1 MNSILIAPSSP
12 KKSFYWLGV
21 AIWLVGWVAIYALD
35 KHLDVNNL
43 AMLLVLASALA
54 AVCLPWRASVLLTI
68 IFVLVFDWFFIPP
81 RGTFAIDLHQHALM
95 LLVVLV
101 VNLMVVSLMAILRAQ
116 SARALRHASE
126 ADILR
131 RWSDLL
137 LESSKP
143 QEHLQEL
150 QKLLAEL
157 SGRNVTLLVLKDALP
172 AIDDFQKVWLL
183 GDAGIEQRHALW
195 HCTRNNQPLGRG
207 TGRYEMFSDVYL
219 PLRARGHAL
228 GAVLLSNFA
237 VHDFS
242 TRVHLQAICDQFG
255 TALERYNL
263 HQQDIKAREAAQSQ
277 LVRNNLLAAISHD
290 YRTPLATIMGAASSL
305 DEQTEKLDAVQQQQ
319 LVRRIYD
326 EAERLNTMTHNI
338 LQLARLDADNHLAC
352 DWQSAEEIL
361 GELMRRW
368 RGRQLGHR
376 LHVRLD
382 DDLPL
387 LWCDA
392 VLIGQLLENLVD
404 NALKYSP
411 DDSPV
416 FVHAVLNIQAEP
428 NCFSISVSDKG
439 QGIDPRWCDKIFEP
453 FQRGP
458 IETDGKQRL
467 GAGVGLALCRA
478 IARAHGGDIKI
489 DCPASGGSIFELCLP
504 LRELPAEHHLIQE
517 LHKNSGDRP

>member
-1 MNSILIAPSSP
+1 
-12 KKSFYWLGV
+12 
-21 AIWLVGWVAIYALD
+21 
-35 KHLDVNNL
+35 
-43 AMLLVLASALA
+43 MLLVLASALA
-54 AVCLPWRASVLLTI
+54 AVCLPWRISVLLTI
-68 IFVLVFDWFFIPP
+68 IFVLAFNWFLIAPY
-81 RGTFAIDLHQHALM
+81 GTFSIDFHQHALL
-95 LLVVLV
+95 LLVILV
-101 VNLMVVSLMAILRAQ
+101 VNLIVISLMNILRVQ
-116 SARALRHASE
+116 SERALRHASE

-131 RWSDLL
+131 QWSDLL
-137 LESSKP
+137 LESP
-143 QEHLQEL
+143 APHQHLQEL
-150 QKLLAEL
+150 QELLAQL
-157 SGRNVTLLVLKDALP
+157 SGRDVTLLVLKDVLP
-172 AIDDFQKVWLL
+172 ATDDLQAAQLL

-195 HCTRNNQPLGRG
+195 YCTRNNQPLGRG

-228 GAVLLSNFA
+228 GAALLTNFA
-237 VHDFS
+237 VHEFS

-255 TALERYNL
+255 NALERYNL
-263 HQQDIKAREAAQSQ
+263 HQQDIKTREAAQSQ

-290 YRTPLATIMGAASSL
+290 YRTPLATIMGAAYSL
-305 DEQTEKLDAVQQQQ
+305 NEQTEKLDAAQQQQ

-361 GELMRRW
+361 GELTRRW

-376 LHVRLD
+376 LHIQLD
-382 DDLPL
+382 DELPL

-404 NALKYSP
+404 NALKYSA
-411 DDSPV
+411 DDFPV
-416 FVHAVLNIQAEP
+416 NIHAAVNLQGEP
-428 NCFSISVSDKG
+428 NYFSISVSDKG
-439 QGIDPRWCDKIFEP
+439 QGIDPRWHDKIFEP

-458 IETDGKQRL
+458 ISEDGKQIL

-489 DCPASGGSIFELCLP
+489 ECPSSGGSIFELYLP
-504 LRELPAEHHLIQE
+504 LRELPADLYNTEAQHN
-517 LHKNSGDRP
+517 NSGGRS

>member
-1 MNSILIAPSSP
+1 MNTISIEPSTS
-12 KKSFYWLGV
+12 KKSSYWLGG

-35 KHLDVNNL
+35 THLDVNNL

-54 AVCLPWRASVLLTI
+54 AVCLPWRIAALLTI
-68 IFVLVFDWFFIPP
+68 IFVLAFNWFFIAPY
-81 RGTFAIDLHQHALM
+81 GTFTVDFHQHTLL
-95 LLVVLV
+95 LLVMLV
-101 VNLMVVSLMAILRAQ
+101 VNLIVISLMNILRVQ
-116 SARALRHASE
+116 SERALRHASE
-126 ADILR
+126 ANILR
-131 RWSDLL
+131 QWSDLL

-150 QKLLAEL
+150 QELLAQI
-157 SGRNVTLLVLKDALP
+157 SGRNVALLILNGALP
-172 AIDDFQKVWLL
+172 ATDDLQAAQLL

-195 HCTRNNQPLGRG
+195 YCTRNNQPLGRG

-228 GAVLLSNFA
+228 GAALLSNFA
-237 VHDFS
+237 VHEFS

-255 TALERYNL
+255 SALERYNL
-263 HQQDIKAREAAQSQ
+263 HQQDIKAREEAQSQ

-290 YRTPLATIMGAASSL
+290 YRTPLATIMGAASSIN
-305 DEQTEKLDAVQQQQ
+305 EQTEKLDAAQQQQ

-338 LQLARLDADNHLAC
+338 LQLARLDADNQLAC

-376 LHVRLD
+376 LHIQLD
-382 DDLPL
+382 RDLPL

-411 DDSPV
+411 DNSPV
-416 FVHAVLNIQAEP
+416 SICAAVSLHSEP
-428 NCFSISVSDKG
+428 PYFLISVSDKG
-439 QGIDPRWCDKIFEP
+439 QGIDSRWRDKIFEP

-458 IETDGKQRL
+458 IDQNGKQIL

-489 DCPASGGSIFELCLP
+489 DCPTVGGSIFELRLP
-504 LRELPAEHHLIQE
+504 LRDLPAEHHTHE
-517 LHKNSGDRP
+517 KSHKNLGDRL

>member
-1 MNSILIAPSSP
+1 
-12 KKSFYWLGV
+12 
-21 AIWLVGWVAIYALD
+21 
-35 KHLDVNNL
+35 
-43 AMLLVLASALA
+43 
-54 AVCLPWRASVLLTI
+54 
-68 IFVLVFDWFFIPP
+68 
-81 RGTFAIDLHQHALM
+81 
-95 LLVVLV
+95 
-101 VNLMVVSLMAILRAQ
+101 
-116 SARALRHASE
+116 
-126 ADILR
+126 
-131 RWSDLL
+131 
-137 LESSKP
+137 
-143 QEHLQEL
+143 
-150 QKLLAEL
+150 
-157 SGRNVTLLVLKDALP
+157 RNVTLLVLNGTLP
-172 AIDDFQKVWLL
+172 ATDDLQAAQLS

-195 HCTRNNQPLGRG
+195 YCTRNNQPLGRG

-228 GAVLLSNFA
+228 GAALLTNFA
-237 VHDFS
+237 VHEFS

-255 TALERYNL
+255 NALERYNL
-263 HQQDIKAREAAQSQ
+263 HQQDIKAREEAQSQ

-305 DEQTEKLDAVQQQQ
+305 NEQTEKLDAAQQQQ

-368 RGRQLGHR
+368 RGRRLGHR
-376 LHVRLD
+376 LQIQLD
-382 DDLPL
+382 DALPL

-411 DDSPV
+411 YDSPV
-416 FVHAVLNIQAEP
+416 IIHAAVNLQSGP
-428 NCFSISVSDKG
+428 KVFSISVSDKG
-439 QGIDPRWCDKIFEP
+439 QGIDPRWRDKIFEP

-458 IETDGKQRL
+458 VGEDGKQIL

-489 DCPASGGSIFELCLP
+489 HCLTAGGSIFELCLP
-504 LRELPAEHHLIQE
+504 LRALPVESHIS
-517 LHKNSGDRP
+517 SGDRP